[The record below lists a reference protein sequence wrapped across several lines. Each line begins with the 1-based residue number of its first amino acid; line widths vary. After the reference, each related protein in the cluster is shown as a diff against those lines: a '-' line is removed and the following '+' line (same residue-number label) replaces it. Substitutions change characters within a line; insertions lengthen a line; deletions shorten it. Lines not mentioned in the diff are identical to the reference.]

1 MKLLKSTVAVSL
13 ACCFLLITGCS
24 RENSALNDF
33 KKSQAGIE
41 MANCAGAA
49 GGVEWKIFSNP
60 NQKNP
65 NVRVIEADITK
76 GDGQKKTL
84 TIQWL
89 YNLETKV
96 SELAYASTDGKQTSR
111 LMMSLEVASFCM

>member
-1 MKLLKSTVAVSL
+1 MKLLKSALILSST
-13 ACCFLLITGCS
+13 CCFSLMTGCS

-33 KKSQAGIE
+33 KKSQEGTE
-41 MANCAGAA
+41 MAKCAGAA

-60 NQKNP
+60 NQKNS

-76 GDGQKKTL
+76 GNGQQKTL

-111 LMMSLEVASFCM
+111 LMMNLEVASFCM